1 MAGEASDEEY
11 EELAQKQ
18 VRCVQFTS
26 AKVSPGNFGHRV

>member
-18 VRCVQFTS
+18 VCGMLTS
-26 AKVSPGNFGHRV
+26 CMSWFW